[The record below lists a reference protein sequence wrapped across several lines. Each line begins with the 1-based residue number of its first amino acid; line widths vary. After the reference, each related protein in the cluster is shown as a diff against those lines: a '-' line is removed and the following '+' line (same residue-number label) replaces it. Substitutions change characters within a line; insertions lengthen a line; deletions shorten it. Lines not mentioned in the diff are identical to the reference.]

1 MDKKTKN
8 FKFFL
13 HIIIIILIISAAYYL
28 YNQEIT
34 LLKVIDYKE
43 NNIIWESE
51 VEEGDQFTIKY
62 LHSVARTPVL
72 EIFDIKNGDIRLIST
87 EYESYGAG
95 LPFLNKHEYIL
106 KDNKF
111 IIRGINQKLPDILFR
126 VSDYALHE
134 FIFKNNSYKL
144 YEIVKTET
152 LLQFKT
158 EEMNYFE
165 HYYEEVRRWLNKS
178 KSST

>member
-1 MDKKTKN
+1 MDKKTKS

-13 HIIIIILIISAAYYL
+13 HILIIILIISAAYYL

-34 LLKVIDYKE
+34 VLKIIDYKE

-51 VEEGDQFTIKY
+51 VEEGDEFTIKY

-72 EIFDIKNGDIRLIST
+72 EIFDIKDGEIRLIST

-106 KDNKF
+106 KDDKF
-111 IIRGINQKLPDILFR
+111 IIRKINQKLPDIMLR

-134 FIFKNNSYKL
+134 FIFKNKSYKL

-158 EEMNYFE
+158 EEQNYFE
-165 HYYEEVRRWLNKS
+165 YYYEEVRRWLKKN